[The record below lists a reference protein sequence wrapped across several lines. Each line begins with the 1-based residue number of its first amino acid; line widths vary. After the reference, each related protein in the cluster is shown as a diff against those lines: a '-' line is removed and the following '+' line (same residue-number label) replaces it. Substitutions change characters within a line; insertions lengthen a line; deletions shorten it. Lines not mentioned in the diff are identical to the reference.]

1 MTTRTTQQ
9 YILSKKE
16 YTMAKLKY
24 RAAGETAC
32 KAVINCLV
40 ITMSLDLT
48 VWELQYHEEME
59 DGFRIIFATEPLE
72 DVDLNEYRA

>member
-1 MTTRTTQQ
+1 
-9 YILSKKE
+9 
-16 YTMAKLKY
+16 
-24 RAAGETAC
+24 
-32 KAVINCLV
+32 
-40 ITMSLDLT
+40 MSLDLT